1 MVENLEL
8 KKEMPNEGEGPEE
21 SESDSGNPRSQRLYI
36 GVVLIKSG
44 AKDVIERNRLE
55 DFRQAL
61 NDPNIIEVLTIYRG
75 FRKEFSLETKVVRTL
90 TI

>member
-1 MVENLEL
+1 MSESLEL
-8 KKEMPNEGEGPEE
+8 KKEMPPLEGSEE
-21 SESDSGNPRSQRLYI
+21 ADNDAGTPRSRLYI
-36 GVVLIKSG
+36 GVVMMKGGL
-44 AKDVIERNRLE
+44 KDVIERNRLE
-55 DFRQAL
+55 EFRTAL